1 MNITRDG
8 NQELSPY
15 YERIPNAVLPCD
27 PSDKTKCCAFSPYSI
42 KENIKYIFKMLVLP
56 GVIAGI
62 IIALLI
68 LELYNNLVIQIVSS
82 VFTTIATFLTYF
94 YSREKI
100 LAEYHKIRNHD
111 ELKPGRTHKLN
122 EIKEE
127 LSIGFVGDIM
137 MMRDHELKFDPQIEK
152 FFKEVPLIVGNLEGI
167 IPEQKNSFAKQSH
180 KEKILEQL
188 AKLLKYNN
196 IWLLCV
202 SNNHSVDFGNNK
214 FFTSTRKTQNP
225 KDEIKEKFNAFGR
238 YDVPKVFVDKKFC
251 ISTATKWSNQK
262 CWDCTSQFD
271 DKKLEDEYYCSD
283 SAVKFNIL
291 YPHWGF
297 ENERYTRRKI
307 QKEAVELLTCKS
319 QDIDEDKKKKWGLI
333 FGHHPHTRQPVMIV
347 EEVLEKPD
355 GTPLLD
361 NEDKKIIL
369 KKLVAFSGGNF
380 TSGVTFLRKKKHV
393 HGIIMRCKIGPL
405 EKSAGHYAVGE
416 VQWENIFNKK
426 DGNTKTVL
434 IGEGIADRTRI
445 YILLIGIVA
454 FIIAILPRIL
464 ELFP

>member
-1 MNITRDG
+1 MKITRDG
-8 NQELSPY
+8 TQELGPY
-15 YERIPNAVLPCD
+15 YERISSAVYPCD
-27 PSDKTKCCAFSPYSI
+27 PSDKTKCCAFTPYTK
-42 KENIKYIFKMLVLP
+42 KETINWILKMLVLP
-56 GVIAGI
+56 GVIAGF
-62 IIALLI
+62 IIAVLI
-68 LELYNNLVIQIVSS
+68 LELYNNLVIQILSS
-82 VFTTIATFLTYF
+82 VCTTIATFLVYL

-100 LAEYHKIRNHD
+100 LAEYHKIRNY
-111 ELKPGRTHKLN
+111 EVLKPGITCKLN
-122 EIKEE
+122 KIKEE
-127 LSIGFVGDIM
+127 FSIGFVGDIM
-137 MMRDHELKFDPQIEK
+137 MMRDHELKFDLDIEK
-152 FFKEVPLIVGNLEGI
+152 FFKDVPLIVGNLEGI
-167 IPEQKNSFAKQSH
+167 IPDQKNTFAKQSH
-180 KEKILEQL
+180 KDEILDQL

-196 IWLLCV
+196 VWLLCV

-214 FFTSTRKTQNP
+214 FFTSTKKIQNP

-238 YDVPKVFVDKKFC
+238 YDVPRVFVDKKFC

-271 DKKLEDEYYCSD
+271 DRKLADEYYCSD

-307 QKEAVELLTCKS
+307 QKEAVKLLTCKS
-319 QDIDEDKKKKWGLI
+319 QQINEDKKKRWDLI

-347 EEVLEKPD
+347 EEVLKKPD
-355 GTPLLD
+355 GTLFLD
-361 NEDKKIIL
+361 DNDEKILL

-405 EKSAGHYAVGE
+405 EKSAEHYAVGE
-416 VQWENIFNKK
+416 VRWENTFNKK
-426 DGNTKTVL
+426 EGDTKTVV

-445 YILLIGIVA
+445 YILFIGIVA
-454 FIIAILPRIL
+454 FVIVFLPRIL